1 MTMELIVLLT
11 AFVLLAVT
19 LAVFLPRRRKRRADP
34 VITLTP
40 EDRHLLRLNK
50 LTPAQWMALT
60 DQDRAAV
67 RSSAYR
73 NG

>member
-19 LAVFLPRRRKRRADP
+19 LAVFLPRRRKRRIDP
-34 VITLTP
+34 EVTLTP